1 MKQLLTILVC
11 LFLIAP
17 AIAKWSDTESFSAN
31 GVTGKCDIKLSEYVL
46 TISPDELYPGFTG
59 LVEVVV
65 TNIGNIKVDLDAVA
79 TNVPDYINLD
89 FEFVPTA
96 QLGKNENTTLIMR
109 VTIADVP
116 DIPQEQAVNISVA
129 VTGRQ

>member
-1 MKQLLTILVC
+1 MKNLFIILVC
-11 LFLIAP
+11 LFLVAP
-17 AIAKWSDTESFSAN
+17 AIAKWSDTENFSAN

-65 TNIGNIKVDLDAVA
+65 TNVGNIKVDLDAVA
-79 TNVPDYINLD
+79 TNVPDYINLN
-89 FEFVPTA
+89 FEFVPTT
-96 QLGKNENTTLIMR
+96 QLRKNESTTLIMR
-109 VTIADVP
+109 VTIPDVP
-116 DIPQEQAVNISVA
+116 DIPQEQEVNISVA